1 MTTLPSENIMY
12 NAMLN
17 RDKSYE
23 GIFYIAVKTTGIFCR
38 PCCPARKPERKN
50 VEFFPSTKD
59 AILAGYRPCK
69 RCTPMQPFGN
79 TPDWLKD
86 LFDEIKMDDSIR
98 WKDADLRARDF
109 DPSRVRRWFKQNHN
123 MTFQAYIRSLRLG
136 KALGNLKHGEDIT
149 QTAFAH
155 GYESLSGFREAI
167 KKITGISAGKS
178 SSVITVYLN
187 RILTPLGPMLA
198 GATNEGICLLEFMD
212 RRMLNTQLKIL
223 TKRLNCNF
231 TPGSNK
237 YLDQLADKLKEYFK
251 GRLNKFTLPLVTPGT
266 EFQNAVW
273 NMLIKIPS
281 GETISYEELAKRI
294 GNPAAVRAVAKS
306 NGDNRIAIVIPCH
319 RVIGKDGNLTG
330 YGGGLWRKKYLIEL
344 ERLKDSLK
352 GVASPKEL
360 KIKEAPSG
368 RNISSSN
375 IPPE

>member
-1 MTTLPSENIMY
+1 MIVLPSEKIMY
-12 NAMLN
+12 TAVLN
-17 RDKSYE
+17 KDKSYE
-23 GIFYIAVKTTGIFCR
+23 GIFFTAVKTTGIFCR
-38 PCCPARKPERKN
+38 PGCPAKTPNKNN

-69 RCTPMQPFGN
+69 RCCPMQPLGN
-79 TPDWLKD
+79 APDWLKD
-86 LFDEIKMDDSIR
+86 LFSEINKDDTIR
-98 WKDADLRARDF
+98 WKDYDLRARNL
-109 DPSRVRRWFKQNHN
+109 DPSRVRRWFKKNHN
-123 MTFQAYIRSLRLG
+123 MTFQAYIRTLRLG

-178 SSVITVYLN
+178 SATTTVYLN

-237 YLDQLADKLKEYFK
+237 YLNQLAEELKEYFK
-251 GRLNKFTLPLVTPGT
+251 GRLNKFETPLVTPGT
-266 EFQNAVW
+266 EFQNKVW
-273 NMLIKIPS
+273 NTLINILS

-344 ERLKDSLK
+344 EKLKD
-352 GVASPKEL
+352 
-360 KIKEAPSG
+360 
-368 RNISSSN
+368 
-375 IPPE
+375 